1 MVEPSFDRRRGRGR
15 RQTDEQDTL
24 AVRGLLHDLGHQMTT
39 LSYLVEAVRGDLDM
53 PGDADMRLELLSLEM
68 SRLLDVIATELP
80 GRRDEAAAVGPVSLR
95 SLAGQVTRLA
105 QVARETVVRLQPG
118 PEVSIEA
125 SPAVLWRVLTNV
137 VDNAARAAGPDG
149 HVDVTVSPLPGPAG
163 AAVDVTDDGPGFGN
177 GPPGTAALGLS
188 VVTALLESCG
198 GRMEVRAPD
207 GGGASV
213 RIVVPARPPAPG
225 PLSPA
230 PGERVGR

>member
-1 MVEPSFDRRRGRGR
+1 
-15 RQTDEQDTL
+15 
-24 AVRGLLHDLGHQMTT
+24 MTT

-53 PGDADMRLELLSLEM
+53 PGDAGIRLELLSLEM
-68 SRLLDVIATELP
+68 SRLLDVIATEMP
-80 GRRDEAAAVGPVSLR
+80 GRQDEAAAVGPVGLR
-95 SLAGQVTRLA
+95 ALAGQVTRLA
-105 QVARETVVRLQPG
+105 RVAHETEVRLQPG

-149 HVDVTVSPLPGPAG
+149 HVDVAVSPLPGRGG
-163 AAVDVTDDGPGFGN
+163 AAIDVTDDGPGFGN

-207 GGGASV
+207 GRGASV
-213 RIVVPARPPAPG
+213 RIVVPARPPPPG
-225 PLSPA
+225 LPSLA
-230 PGERVGR
+230 AGERVCQ